1 MSLDLL
7 YIGIGVLTLLIAG
20 VFVLRH
26 AFSAVKSI
34 KKPDTSAGKPLP
46 NTQDQLLPQVP
57 TALVPMAEVTRDVIV
72 ANAAEEQARS
82 LLHITVSRE
91 NISGPLA
98 FEQVLST
105 IHSIYNKKKTVG
117 AERISLEI
125 AISAG
130 QIGFY
135 LWAPKEAKS
144 LMESQ
149 LYAHYPEIVI
159 QEVEDYLPESLEG
172 KSYTGTSLTL
182 AQPYMYPIRQ
192 YKQFEDKMAGAIVDP
207 LSSLTSPL
215 AHIIDKDDIATI
227 EIILAPLDPLWAKN
241 SIKIFDLMESKAFK
255 YFKAKEFETI
265 SWYLQKRTFWQ
276 TVMNAPKLLLI
287 GFLQFKTKPNEKKIV
302 VSMERGSESREDT
315 LSNAIASKLSK
326 LAFYTTIRLG
336 YITKPEFEHLAASKL
351 SEIKAG
357 FNQFNIPHLN
367 SFQASDMTHSP
378 LEYKSLL
385 KRESTL
391 KNENILNTEEVA
403 TIYHLPTVS
412 VNTPNIMW
420 VKSKTLEP
428 PFNLP
433 APEDEDVTILG
444 ETKFRNIK
452 KRFGIKLND
461 RRRHIYIIG
470 KTGMGKS
477 TILENMIYS
486 DLQSGHGMAVID
498 PHGDLAEAAL
508 NYVPTGRTND
518 VIYFAPGDVDY
529 PVGFNMLENVP
540 RDLRSLVA
548 SGIVGIF
555 KKLFESWGPRL
566 EHTLRN
572 TIFALLEMPGATML
586 SIPRM
591 LTDKFYRAKV
601 LEKVTD
607 PVIKQFWEEEFNK
620 LQEKQIQ
627 ETISPILNKVGQFL
641 SSPIIRNIIGQPV
654 STINIRTAMDEGK
667 ILIINLSKGKI
678 GEDNSALLGSMLI
691 TKFQIDAMSR
701 ADTEE
706 RLRRDFFL
714 YVDEFQNFAT
724 DSFAT
729 ILSEARKYR
738 LNLTM
743 ANQYIMQMKEEV
755 KYAVFGN
762 VGTIISFA
770 VGPDDATYLSEQY
783 SEEVSAKD
791 LTSQEIGSIYTRLMI
806 DGMPSKTFSSRT
818 LLRPQF
824 DNVDTQ
830 DKEKILKVTRERHAN
845 KRDFVEHKIKQ
856 WVDQLD
862 VVKNQGEGEEKK
874 AKFAA
879 KAASAAYNNGPMM
892 GPSGPRVFRKPAGD
906 GMPKSDAPI
915 DPNEP
920 PVKRDKVVTI
930 SPQQQALL
938 ERLKQ
943 HEAKKQ
949 SSVPKKEE
957 TENSKKS

>member
-1 MSLDLL
+1 
-7 YIGIGVLTLLIAG
+7 
-20 VFVLRH
+20 
-26 AFSAVKSI
+26 
-34 KKPDTSAGKPLP
+34 
-46 NTQDQLLPQVP
+46 
-57 TALVPMAEVTRDVIV
+57 
-72 ANAAEEQARS
+72 
-82 LLHITVSRE
+82 
-91 NISGPLA
+91 
-98 FEQVLST
+98 
-105 IHSIYNKKKTVG
+105 
-117 AERISLEI
+117 
-125 AISAG
+125 
-130 QIGFY
+130 
-135 LWAPKEAKS
+135 
-144 LMESQ
+144 
-149 LYAHYPEIVI
+149 
-159 QEVEDYLPESLEG
+159 
-172 KSYTGTSLTL
+172 
-182 AQPYMYPIRQ
+182 
-192 YKQFEDKMAGAIVDP
+192 
-207 LSSLTSPL
+207 
-215 AHIIDKDDIATI
+215 
-227 EIILAPLDPLWAKN
+227 
-241 SIKIFDLMESKAFK
+241 
-255 YFKAKEFETI
+255 
-265 SWYLQKRTFWQ
+265 
-276 TVMNAPKLLLI
+276 
-287 GFLQFKTKPNEKKIV
+287 
-302 VSMERGSESREDT
+302 
-315 LSNAIASKLSK
+315 
-326 LAFYTTIRLG
+326 
-336 YITKPEFEHLAASKL
+336 
-351 SEIKAG
+351 
-357 FNQFNIPHLN
+357 
-367 SFQASDMTHSP
+367 
-378 LEYKSLL
+378 
-385 KRESTL
+385 
-391 KNENILNTEEVA
+391 
-403 TIYHLPTVS
+403 
-412 VNTPNIMW
+412 MW

-938 ERLKQ
+938 ERRKQ